1 MRLLVTGAA
10 GFVGSNLV
18 DHLLAEGHD
27 VVGYDNLSTGQLE
40 FLAGATASGRFR
52 LVRGDILDRAPLTA
66 ALAGCDA
73 VFHLAANAD
82 VRFGT
87 ERTRVDL
94 DQNVIGTWTVLEAMR
109 AAGVRRILMASTGA
123 IYGDTNVY
131 PTPEN
136 APFPIQTSLYSA
148 SKLAAEAYI
157 QAYAEGFGMQG
168 VIFRLV
174 SILGERYSH
183 GHVFD
188 FLRQLRAH
196 PERIE
201 VLGNGQQRK
210 SYLYVGDCV
219 RAMSLALAKAS
230 GRVEVLNLGT
240 DEVACVDDSISWIT
254 EYLGLNP
261 RRVYQGGERGWVG
274 DNPLIVLD
282 CARIRAL
289 GWAPTH
295 TIRDGIVRTVAFL
308 QENLW
313 LLERR

>member
-18 DHLLAEGHD
+18 DHLLAEGHE

-40 FLAGATASGRFR
+40 FLAGASASGRFR
-52 LVRGDILDRAPLTA
+52 LVRGDILDRAALTA

-73 VFHLAANAD
+73 VFHFAANAD

-123 IYGDTNVY
+123 IYGDTTVY

-188 FLRQLRAH
+188 FLRQLREH
-196 PERIE
+196 PEHID

-210 SYLYVGDCV
+210 SYLHVGDCV

-230 GRVEVLNLGT
+230 GRVEVFNLGT
-240 DEVACVDDSISWIT
+240 DEVACVDDSITWIAEHLKLT
-254 EYLGLNP
+254 P

-289 GWAPTH
+289 GWAPRH
-295 TIRDGIVRTVAFL
+295 TIREGVERTVSFL
-308 QENLW
+308 QANPW

>member
-18 DHLLAEGHD
+18 DHLLADGHE

-40 FLAGATASGRFR
+40 FLAGATANGRFR
-52 LVRGDILDRAPLTA
+52 LARGDILDRAALTA

-73 VFHLAANAD
+73 VFHFAANAD

-94 DQNVIGTWTVLEAMR
+94 DQNVVGTWNVLESMR

-123 IYGDTNVY
+123 IYGDTTVY

-157 QAYAEGFGMQG
+157 QAYAEGFGIQG

-210 SYLYVGDCV
+210 SYLYVADCV

-230 GRVEVLNLGT
+230 GRVEIFNLGT
-240 DEVACVDDSISWIT
+240 DEVACVDDSISWIA
-254 EYLGLNP
+254 EYLGLAP

-282 CARIRAL
+282 CTRIKAL
-289 GWAPTH
+289 GWAPRH
-295 TIRDGIVRTVAFL
+295 SIREGVERTVAFL

>member
-1 MRLLVTGAA
+1 MRLFVTGAA
-10 GFVGSNLV
+10 GFLGSNLV
-18 DHLLAEGHD
+18 DHLLAEGHE

-52 LVRGDILDRAPLTA
+52 LVRGDILDRVALTA

-73 VFHLAANAD
+73 VFHFAANAD

-94 DQNVIGTWTVLEAMR
+94 DQNVIGTWNVLESMR
-109 AAGVRRILMASTGA
+109 TAGVRRILMASTGA
-123 IYGDTNVY
+123 IYGDTTVY

-157 QAYAEGFGMQG
+157 QAYAEGFGLQG

-188 FLRQLRAH
+188 FLRQLREH
-196 PERIE
+196 PERID

-230 GRVEVLNLGT
+230 ARVEVFNLGT
-240 DEVACVDDSISWIT
+240 DEVACVDDSITWIA
-254 EYLGLNP
+254 EHLGLAP
-261 RRVYQGGERGWVG
+261 RRVYRGGERGWVG

-289 GWAPTH
+289 GWAPRH
-295 TIRDGIVRTVAFL
+295 TIREGVERTVRFL